1 MHVRHYKAPT
11 RTKTLF
17 TQPKEPTWSVK
28 ALTDLPEGAAESEEI
43 TLDRLAH
50 LHKLAQLT
58 MPENARQVEQLKDDI
73 NHIAHFIKHVKNAQI
88 PPNTE
93 PLASLWQGHIGQT
106 LRPDEPMYT
115 EDEVRGRDLL
125 KHQWTLLCSPTDAAK
140 CRGMN
145 SGMQMGRGSPLFSKL

>member
-17 TQPKEPTWSVK
+17 IKPKEPTWSVK
-28 ALTDLPEGAAESEEI
+28 ALTDLPDGAAESEEI
-43 TLDRLAH
+43 SLDRLAH

-73 NHIAHFIKHVKNAQI
+73 NHIAHFIKHVKNAKI

-115 EDEVRGRDLL
+115 DDEVRGRDLL
-125 KHQWTLLCSPTDAAK
+125 KHAKKTSGHFYVARPTLP
-140 CRGMN
+140 N
-145 SGMQMGRGSPLFSKL
+145 VEE